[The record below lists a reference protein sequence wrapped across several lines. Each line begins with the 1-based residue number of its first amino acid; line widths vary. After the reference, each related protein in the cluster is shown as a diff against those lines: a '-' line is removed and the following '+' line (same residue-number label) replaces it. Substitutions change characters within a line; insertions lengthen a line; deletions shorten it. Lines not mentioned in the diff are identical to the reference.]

1 MSSTPSTQIPFRRV
15 AVVLAGGGA
24 FGAYEAGALKALEK
38 AGIEPAMLAGVSS
51 GAINAV
57 VWLAH
62 EFRSDVIV
70 QAWREIRPATIG
82 LRWTTIGLRAAGSLL
97 LAFGLL
103 QAALALLG
111 SSSLLVSRGLGDTG
125 FPGPEIVPGILD
137 AVAWAII
144 ATIGALMATLS
155 RSAENWLS
163 TWEGPRHTAG
173 LSRWL
178 GWGLLALLVVHLT
191 TWGLDVTWPR
201 SFSASVLVAGALV
214 YLMVLPGPAAD
225 RARAMVF
232 RLIPEARGSGLWGPG
247 TRRKLMIRLVGAEAM
262 HRLIGGDTLLVITA
276 LALDD
281 GRITHFV
288 SGPAPG
294 EGFRQKIERGLGRV
308 VEVER
313 PMEVVDAAV
322 ASSAIPILFE
332 PVRIRGTDYVDA
344 GQFSNQPLAAA
355 LAAEADAVVVVLLVP
370 PSALGRRTRG
380 DDLVSLGSR
389 LVEIANWRSL
399 QLELAG
405 LPKGWTEGGPGAPR
419 RAVLVAPTAA
429 LPGGLLGFDP
439 ALAEQM
445 IALGE
450 EDTLRALREAG
461 WIESAAQVRP

>member
-1 MSSTPSTQIPFRRV
+1 
-15 AVVLAGGGA
+15 VVLAGGGA

-38 AGIEPAMLAGVSS
+38 AGLKPAMLAGVSS

-62 EFRSDVIV
+62 QFRADVV
-70 QAWREIRPATIG
+70 VGAWREIRPATIG

-97 LAFGLL
+97 LALGLL
-103 QAALALLG
+103 QTALALLG
-111 SSSLLVSRGLGDTG
+111 SSSLLVSRGLGDG
-125 FPGPEIVPGILD
+125 GLPGPEMVPGILD

-144 ATIGALMATLS
+144 ATVGALMAGLS
-155 RSAENWLS
+155 RRAESWLS
-163 TWEGPRHTAG
+163 TWEGPRHAAG

-178 GWGLLALLVVHLT
+178 GRGLLLGLAFHVI
-191 TWGLDVTWPR
+191 TWGLDVPWPR
-201 SFSASVLVAGALV
+201 SFSASVLVAGAVV
-214 YLMVLPGPAAD
+214 YLMILPGPTAD

-232 RLIPEARGSGLWGPG
+232 RLIPEARGPGLWGPS
-247 TRRKLMIRLVGAEAM
+247 TRRKLMIRLVGAEGM
-262 HRLIGGDTLLVITA
+262 RHLTGGDTLLVITA
-276 LALDD
+276 LALED

-288 SGPAPG
+288 SGPSPG
-294 EGFRQKIERGLGRV
+294 DMFRQRVERGLGRV

-313 PMEVVDAAV
+313 PMEMVDAAV
-322 ASSAIPILFE
+322 ASSAIPLLFE
-332 PVRIRGTDYVDA
+332 PVRIRGHDYVDA

-370 PSALGRRTRG
+370 PAALRPRLRG

-399 QLELAG
+399 QIELAA
-405 LPKGWTEGGPGAPR
+405 LPKGWTEGGPGSPR

-439 ALAEQM
+439 VLAEQM

-450 EDTLRALREAG
+450 ADTLRALRESG
-461 WIESAAQVRP
+461 WIASESQVGT